1 MTFAAAVKALRKLP
15 TPFLAALLIG
25 ATFWVARCTAPGS
38 ARPSRDST
46 ALADYAKALADSAK
60 VSARRDSAR
69 NAVVD
74 SLTAGWARERRKALS
89 ATQARPKPEA
99 PQGSASDSIAFLQAW
114 SATLEADNDS
124 LRATLAQTVHVADS
138 TISGLRASYADQ
150 QAETARLRVQLTQ
163 AGGSL
168 AKAAVRIGE
177 LERRDGCHRV
187 LGVPLPELGAGYGVM
202 ASRTGGVHDGL
213 TLALQWRL
221 GCLTPASSR

>member
-1 MTFAAAVKALRKLP
+1 MPGKLVGWIRRLP

-25 ATFWVARCTAPGS
+25 VTFWVARCTAPGP

-69 NAVVD
+69 NATVD
-74 SLTAGWARERRKALS
+74 SLVEQV
-89 ATQARPKPEA
+89 TQARRNARIALQPRPRPVQPVSPA
-99 PQGSASDSIAFLQAW
+99 PDSIRWLTARVD
-114 SATLEADNDS
+114 TLEAENDS
-124 LRATLAQTVHVADS
+124 LRAGWSASLTADS
-138 TISGLRASYADQ
+138 VAFDSVATLFHVQ

-163 AGGSL
+163 AGDSL
-168 AKAAVRIGE
+168 AKAAVRIGS

-202 ASRTGGVHDGL
+202 AGRTGGVHDGL

-221 GCLTPASSR
+221 GCITPASSR

>member
-1 MTFAAAVKALRKLP
+1 MPGKLVGWIRRLP

-25 ATFWVARCTAPGS
+25 VTFWVARCTAPGP

-69 NAVVD
+69 NATVD
-74 SLTAGWARERRKALS
+74 SLVEQVN
-89 ATQARPKPEA
+89 QARRNARIALQPRPRPVQPVSPA
-99 PQGSASDSIAFLQAW
+99 PDSIRWLAGRVGE
-114 SATLEADNDS
+114 LEAENDS
-124 LRATLAQTVHVADS
+124 LRAGWAGTIATDS
-138 TISGLRASYADQ
+138 TVIDGLRRAFDGQ

-163 AGGSL
+163 ASDSL
-168 AKAAVRIGE
+168 AKAAIRIGA
-177 LERRDGCHRV
+177 LERRDGCHR
-187 LGVPLPELGAGYGVM
+187 LAGIPLPELGAGYGVV

-221 GCLTPASSR
+221 GCITPASSR

>member
-1 MTFAAAVKALRKLP
+1 MTFAAAVKALRRLP
-15 TPFLAALLIG
+15 APFLAALLIG
-25 ATFWVARCTAPGS
+25 VTFWVARCTAPGP

-69 NAVVD
+69 NATVD
-74 SLTAGWARERRKALS
+74 SLVEQVN
-89 ATQARPKPEA
+89 QARRNARATLQPRPRPVQPVSPA
-99 PQGSASDSIAFLQAW
+99 PDSIRWLAGRVGE
-114 SATLEADNDS
+114 LEAENDS
-124 LRATLAQTVHVADS
+124 LRAGWSASLAADS
-138 TISGLRASYADQ
+138 VAFDSVATLFHVQ

-163 AGGSL
+163 AG
-168 AKAAVRIGE
+168 VRIGK

-187 LGVPLPELGAGYGVM
+187 LGVPLPELGAGYGIM

-221 GCLTPASSR
+221 GCITPASAR

>member
-25 ATFWVARCTAPGS
+25 ATFWVARCTAPGP
-38 ARPSRDST
+38 AKPSRDST
-46 ALADYAKALADSAK
+46 ALADYAKALADSAHA
-60 VSARRDSAR
+60 SAKRDSSR
-69 NAVVD
+69 NATVD
-74 SLTAGWARERRKALS
+74 SLTAGWARDRQTARIAL
-89 ATQARPKPEA
+89 QPRLRPIQPISPA
-99 PQGSASDSIAFLQAW
+99 PDSVRWLAGRVA
-114 SATLEADNDS
+114 ALEAENDT
-124 LRATLAQTVHVADS
+124 LRTTLAETVAAADS
-138 TISGLRASYADQ
+138 TITGLRAAYADQ

-163 AGGSL
+163 AGDSL
-168 AKAAVRIGE
+168 AKAAVRIGK

-187 LGVPLPELGAGYGVM
+187 LGVPLPELGAGYGIV